1 MRKKTKE
8 IRIGNIKIGGDNP
21 IAVQSM
27 VKVHPANI
35 KEAINQ
41 IERLTDAGCDIV
53 RIAVPDMEGAEALSE
68 IKKEIKIP
76 LVADIHFDYR
86 LALEAIDRG
95 VDKIRLNPSNIKSNE
110 NIKKIVFKANERG
123 IPIRVGANV
132 GSLKGKFS
140 FEEQQVDELFKAVE
154 KEVSILESIGF
165 FNIVLS
171 AKCSDVSLNYNI
183 NKRLSNAYDYPIH
196 IGITEAGTLVS
207 GIVKSSVGTYNLLSE
222 GIGDTIRISLTG
234 ELENE
239 VISGISLLKVLN
251 LRDGIDIVSCPT
263 CGRAKIDVKKLS
275 SLVENKTAKV
285 RKNIKVAIMGCEVN
299 GPGEARDADIG
310 IAGSGNTAVLFEK
323 GKIVAKGSPS
333 QMLKLLL
340 KKLELDN

>member
-8 IRIGNIKIGGDNP
+8 IRVGNIKIGGYNP

-27 VKVHPANI
+27 VKVHPANT
-35 KEAINQ
+35 KKAINE
-41 IERLTDAGCDIV
+41 IKRLASAGCDIV

-86 LALEAIDRG
+86 LALESIERG
-95 VDKIRLNPSNIKSNE
+95 VDKIRLNPSNIKSSE
-110 NIKKIVFKANERG
+110 NIKKIVLKAKERA

-140 FEEQQVDELFKAVE
+140 FDDQVVELFKAV
-154 KEVSILESIGF
+154 KSEVSILENLDF
-165 FNIVLS
+165 YDIVLS
-171 AKCSDVSLNYNI
+171 AKCSDISLNYNI
-183 NKRLSNAYDYPIH
+183 NKRLSNAFDYPIH
-196 IGITEAGTLVS
+196 IGITEAGTLVT
-207 GIVKSSVGTYNLLSE
+207 GIVKSSIGSYNLLNE

-251 LRDGIDIVSCPT
+251 LREGVDIVSCPT

-275 SLVENKTAKV
+275 SLIESKTAKV
-285 RKNIKVAIMGCEVN
+285 NKNIKVAIMGCEVN

-310 IAGSGNTAVLFEK
+310 IAGSGSMAVLFEK
-323 GKIVAKGSPS
+323 GEIIAKGSAS

-340 KKLELDN
+340 KKLGVDN

>member
-8 IRIGNIKIGGDNP
+8 IRVGNIKIGGYNP

-27 VKVHPANI
+27 VKVHPANT
-35 KEAINQ
+35 KKAINQ
-41 IERLTDAGCDIV
+41 IKRLASAGCDIV

-86 LALEAIDRG
+86 LALESIERG
-95 VDKIRLNPSNIKSNE
+95 VDKIRLNPSNIKSSE
-110 NIKKIVFKANERG
+110 NIKKIVLKAKERA

-140 FEEQQVDELFKAVE
+140 FDDQVVELFKAV
-154 KEVSILESIGF
+154 KSEVSILENLDF
-165 FNIVLS
+165 YDIVLS
-171 AKCSDVSLNYNI
+171 AKCSDISLNYNI
-183 NKRLSNAYDYPIH
+183 NKRLSNAFDYPIH
-196 IGITEAGTLVS
+196 IGITEAGTLVT
-207 GIVKSSVGTYNLLSE
+207 GIVKSSIGSYNLLNE

-251 LRDGIDIVSCPT
+251 LREGVDIVSCPT

-275 SLVENKTAKV
+275 SLIESKTAKV
-285 RKNIKVAIMGCEVN
+285 NKNIKVAIMGCEVN

-310 IAGSGNTAVLFEK
+310 IAGSGSMAVLFEK
-323 GKIVAKGSPS
+323 GEIIAKGSAS

-340 KKLELDN
+340 KKLGVDN

>member
-8 IRIGNIKIGGDNP
+8 IRIGNIKIGGENP
-21 IAVQSM
+21 ITVQSM
-27 VKVHPANI
+27 VKVHPANT

-41 IERLTDAGCDIV
+41 IKRLTDVGCDVV
-53 RIAVPDMEGAEALSE
+53 RIAVPDMEGAEALGE
-68 IKKEIKIP
+68 IKKETKIP
-76 LVADIHFDYR
+76 LIADIHFDYR
-86 LALEAIDRG
+86 LALEAIKRG
-95 VDKIRLNPSNIKSNE
+95 VDKIRLNPSNIKSIE
-110 NIKKIVFKANERG
+110 NIKKIVIAAMERD

-140 FEEQQVDELFKAVE
+140 FDEQVDELFKVVE
-154 KEVSILESIGF
+154 KEVSLLENLDF
-165 FNIVLS
+165 YDIVLS
-171 AKCSDVSLNYNI
+171 AKCSDITLNYKI

-207 GIVKSSVGTYNLLSE
+207 GIVKSSIGTYNLLSE

-239 VISGISLLKVLN
+239 AISGISLLKVLN
-251 LRDGIDIVSCPT
+251 LREGVDIVSCPT
-263 CGRAKIDVKKLS
+263 CGRTKIDVKKLS
-275 SLVENKTAKV
+275 SLVENKTAKI
-285 RKNIKVAIMGCEVN
+285 RNNIKVAIMGCEVN

-323 GKIVAKGSPS
+323 GEIIAKGSES
-333 QMLKLLL
+333 QMLELLL
-340 KKLELDN
+340 KKLGVDN

>member
-8 IRIGNIKIGGDNP
+8 IRIGNIKIGGENP
-21 IAVQSM
+21 ITVQSM
-27 VKVHPANI
+27 VKVHPANT

-41 IERLTDAGCDIV
+41 IKRLTDVGCDIV
-53 RIAVPDMEGAEALSE
+53 RIAVPDMEGAEALGE
-68 IKKEIKIP
+68 IKKEIEIP

-86 LALEAIDRG
+86 LALEAIKRG
-95 VDKIRLNPSNIKSNE
+95 VDKIRLNPSNIKSIE
-110 NIKKIVFKANERG
+110 NIKKIVTAAMERD

-140 FEEQQVDELFKAVE
+140 FDEQVDELFKVVE
-154 KEVSILESIGF
+154 KEVSLLENLDF
-165 FNIVLS
+165 YDIVLS
-171 AKCSDVSLNYNI
+171 AKCSDISLNYNI

-196 IGITEAGTLVS
+196 IGITEAGTLVT
-207 GIVKSSVGTYNLLSE
+207 GIVKSSIGTYNLLNE
-222 GIGDTIRISLTG
+222 GIGDTIRISLTS

-251 LRDGIDIVSCPT
+251 LREGVDIISCPT
-263 CGRAKIDVKKLS
+263 CGRVRIDVKKLS
-275 SLVENKTAKV
+275 TLVEKKTTKI

-323 GKIVAKGSPS
+323 GEIIAKGSES
-333 QMLKLLL
+333 QMLELLL
-340 KKLELDN
+340 KKLGVDN